1 VIPCGGQPRAAL
13 ICRRCFESA
22 TMR

>member
-1 VIPCGGQPRAAL
+1 VIPSGGQPRAAL